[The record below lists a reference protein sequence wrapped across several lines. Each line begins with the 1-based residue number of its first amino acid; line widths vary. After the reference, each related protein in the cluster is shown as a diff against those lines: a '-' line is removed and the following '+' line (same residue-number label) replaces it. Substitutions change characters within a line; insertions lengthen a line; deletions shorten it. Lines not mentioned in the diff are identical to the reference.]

1 MTFHTGNVCTL
12 GIQRGNQLGLPEVML
27 LLHHSTLMTDKAN
40 CDSEVCRD
48 LLAFRRNAAAAES
61 EQRAAAKCTETG
73 Q

>member
-1 MTFHTGNVCTL
+1 
-12 GIQRGNQLGLPEVML
+12 ML